1 MLRIEERGEHQDF
14 PPKSFCPI
22 VPNISWG
29 NHFVQCFR
37 SFPVAKK
44 FLDKGGG
51 DIKTFRRNFF
61 LSHCRKISYGNHFEQ
76 CFRIFSVA
84 KKFMDKGRGRGIK
97 IFRRKNF
104 LHSAEKS
111 CRATLLCSVSEIC
124 R

>member
-51 DIKTFRRNFF
+51 GYQDFPSKFF
-61 LSHCRKISYGNHFEQ
+61 PLTLP
-76 CFRIFSVA
+76 
-84 KKFMDKGRGRGIK
+84 
-97 IFRRKNF
+97 KNF
-104 LHSAEKS
+104 V
-111 CRATLLCSVSEIC
+111 RQPF
-124 R
+124 